1 MTPELLGYECREQK
15 GRSKMDTPDV
25 KKAIDEGL
33 KGLEERVTTA
43 IVAKVEERS
52 KKETKVVM
60 GATEEEK
67 IVDGG
72 GWKHLGHFMVDVR
85 AARTRPSDMLQRY
98 NLAIRAISGQGE
110 LVDADGGFLAPASF
124 SNTIMEK
131 SLEGSFLQDCLSIP
145 CSGPMVRIPAV
156 VDDTRRPG
164 TKTTSVMYGGV
175 TAAYVPE
182 GGVYPSSGKVN
193 TALIELK
200 PVKLVA
206 KAAITEELL
215 EDNAIS
221 AEALISR
228 CVPEAIRL
236 IREQKVLFGTGVG
249 EPLGAFGIMDGA
261 DATKCAVAVTRSGA
275 NVVAIGDV
283 IGMAAVLYGPSV
295 GKAQW
300 LYNRPKLYTNLRQL
314 AISNYGQGKQI
325 QDQGAES
332 FEGMPAKPSMH
343 CISDMGTRG
352 DILLAD
358 FSQYV
363 LATKGGV
370 RSKVSLELRFD
381 YGENVFVFL
390 IREDGQPWWKTTLRT
405 YAADNTLYNDVS
417 PFVWLTT
424 NT

>member
-1 MTPELLGYECREQK
+1 ME
-15 GRSKMDTPDV
+15 TPDV
-25 KKAIDEGL
+25 KKLIEDGL
-33 KGLEERVTTA
+33 KNLKDEVVTSISAKIEEKA
-43 IVAKVEERS
+43 

-67 IVDGG
+67 IVDGACF
-72 GWKHLGHFMVDVR
+72 KSLGHFMVDVR
-85 AARTRPSDMLQRY
+85 GSRTRPSDNLLRY
-98 NLAIRAISGQGE
+98 TAAVKAISGQGE

-182 GGVYPSSGKVN
+182 GGQYPSSGKVN

-215 EDNAIS
+215 EDNAVS

-228 CVPEAIRL
+228 CVPETIRL

-249 EPLGAFGIMDGA
+249 EPLGAFGITDGA

-352 DILLAD
+352 DIVLGD
-358 FSQYV
+358 FSQYI

-370 RSKVSLELRFD
+370 RSKVSVELRFD
-381 YGENVFVFL
+381 YGESVFCFT

>member
-1 MTPELLGYECREQK
+1 
-15 GRSKMDTPDV
+15 MDTPDV

-33 KGLEERVTTA
+33 KGLEERVTNA
-43 IVAKVEERS
+43 IVAKVEEKA
-52 KKETKVVM
+52 KKDQKVVM

-67 IVDGG
+67 LVDGLCF
-72 GWKHLGHFMVDVR
+72 KSLGHFMLDVR
-85 AARTRPSDMLQRY
+85 ASRNRPTENLLRY
-98 NLAIRAISGQGE
+98 GAAVKAISGQGE
-110 LVDADGGFLAPASF
+110 LVDADGGFLAPASY
-124 SNTIMEK
+124 SNTIMTK
-131 SLEGSFLQDCLSIP
+131 SLEGSFLQDCMSIP
-145 CSGPMVRIPAV
+145 CAGPMVRVPAV
-156 VDDTRRPG
+156 VDDTRKPG
-164 TKTTSVMYGGV
+164 TKSTSVMYGGV

-182 GGVYPSSGKVN
+182 GGAYPSAGKVN

-206 KAAITEELL
+206 KAAVTEELL

-236 IREQKVLFGTGVG
+236 IREQKVLFGTGAG
-249 EPLGAFGIMDGA
+249 EPLGAFGITDGA
-261 DATKCAVAVTRSGA
+261 DATKCALAVTRSGA
-275 NVVAIGDV
+275 NVVAITDV
-283 IGMAAVLYGPSV
+283 IGMAAALYGPSV

-332 FEGMPAKPSMH
+332 FEGMPAKPCMH

-358 FSQYV
+358 FSQYL

-381 YGENVFVFL
+381 YGENVYVFI
-390 IREDGQPWWKTTLRT
+390 IREDGQPWWKTFLRT
-405 YAADNTLYNDVS
+405 YAADGTLYSDVS

-424 NT
+424 ST